1 MNIQRGIYTNE
12 EDFNAQVDEIF
23 FNQPKDFIL
32 AMNIAPSYEE
42 VIKNFTRIPIS
53 PPYVRMV
60 FSDYIY
66 NGFCAVVSYNALNNF
81 LIEKGEVNRTDMDFS
96 FYHVV
101 YLNVSNFTK
110 SIFLAKLIRSAKIS
124 QGKNTPD
131 DGQIFFKYIMDG
143 EVIKKQSNSKMQIL
157 ASV

>member
-1 MNIQRGIYTNE
+1 MIYISDAKIIRPALSICKTPIQKDESKYQDFLKNIQSDIYTNE

-66 NGFCAVVSYNALNNF
+66 NGFCAVVSYSALNNF
-81 LIEKGEVNRTDMDFS
+81 LIEKGEVKRTDMDFS

-110 SIFLAKLIRSAKIS
+110 SVFLAKLIRSAKLS
-124 QGKNTPD
+124 
-131 DGQIFFKYIMDG
+131 
-143 EVIKKQSNSKMQIL
+143 
-157 ASV
+157 